1 MSCCEDTRPCGPE
14 VAGLGLVPPPPG
26 QTTLRRRIGTFEVFA
41 RELVAAVERTTFGA
55 GKLGHDWDVEGDPL
69 GATLVDLWAYVS
81 EIVAAYTELT
91 AGEAYL
97 GTAYDWTDLRRLADL
112 VGYEPRPRVAAQGW
126 VRVEVDKGSDPVLP
140 GGTRVQAPGTATRQA
155 QTFEVAEDTQLRSD
169 WNNLTATWVPVAEKV
184 AGRSV
189 RFLGDPGFRV
199 GDRVLFVQEDVSG
212 TPCAP
217 PIWGLYW
224 TAEFWADYWRWVLC
238 LWGVKAAAK
247 ALALAGVVSL
257 ASELG
262 TTLVEFDRELGDVL
276 TSDTDAYAAYRV
288 TASAGPARRLSKVLK
303 IDGST
308 VSPLA
313 LSYSDSA
320 LTPTTVV
327 LDALLENMSV
337 GQTVALVNWAKE
349 DDCDIVPVHAHTPIS
364 WEVAPG
370 TTTRSSKL
378 EFAKEVP
385 TLQIDPSGSAL
396 GIYVL
401 DRRVVAR
408 HYEFP
413 AEPAGST
420 ANQLRLYPAPEV
432 DPSRIAVET
441 SVEGQPAPAWE
452 VLECARAEAKAQE
465 FEGEKPDP
473 GSGLIVTLVGSGPAG
488 KLQQARASANLAA
501 IRHGATARAAL
512 GSGDATRPR
521 QRFLL
526 PDAPIAYEVD
536 ATGSLVPTQV
546 LRVDGLAWS
555 EVPSLYGQDGAQV
568 FAVQLEPDGGLTV
581 EFGDGE
587 QGARLPTGRNN
598 VSSTYRVGGGTSGEV
613 ETGAIDSLLGSVRG
627 VKKVEGAG
635 PTTGGADQDD
645 ESRLRTLVPTRAR
658 AFGRAVSIE
667 DLADLSLSY
676 PGVTHAAAWNGG
688 GPPGCACGASG
699 VHLAFVRAGTAG
711 PRPPEPS
718 EVESLSSYL
727 DARRDATVPLCV
739 CAAVLTEPLVLE
751 ASVAVD
757 PRRLAADVVGA
768 ASSALVDPAGPLG
781 PLQRALGQPLDR
793 SDVFAVLHAVAGVIG
808 VPSLT
813 VPGATGELGRRLAER
828 YELIVLDPGPKLTGT
843 AA

>member
-14 VAGLGLVPPPPG
+14 DSGLGLVPPPPG
-26 QTTLRRRIGTFEVFA
+26 QTTLRRRVGTFEAFA
-41 RELVAAVERTTFGA
+41 RDLVAAVERTQIGV

-140 GGTRVQAPGTATRQA
+140 AGTRVQAPGTATRQA

-169 WNNLTATWVPVAEKV
+169 WNGLTATWVPVAKKV
-184 AGRSV
+184 EGRSV
-189 RFLGDPGFRV
+189 RFLGDPDFRV
-199 GDRVLFVQEDVSG
+199 GDVVLFVLEDVSG
-212 TPCAP
+212 TACTP
-217 PIWGLYW
+217 PDWGLDW
-224 TAEFWADYWRWVLC
+224 TAEFWAQYWRWLLC
-238 LWGVKAAAK
+238 LWGIKPTAK
-247 ALALAGVVSL
+247 ALALARVVSL
-257 ASELG
+257 SAELG

-276 TSDTDAYAAYRV
+276 TSDTAAYAAYRV
-288 TASAGPARRLSKVLK
+288 TASAGPARRLTKILK
-303 IDGST
+303 EDGST
-308 VSPLA
+308 ITLDDYSESA
-313 LSYSDSA
+313 LSSDSI
-320 LTPTTVV
+320 V
-327 LDALLENMSV
+327 LDVLLENLSA
-337 GQTVALVNWAKE
+337 GQTAAVVAWT
-349 DDCDIVPVHAHTPIS
+349 DDACDILSVQAHKPIS

-370 TTTRSSKL
+370 TTTRASKL
-378 EFAKEVP
+378 EFADDVP
-385 TLQIDPSGSAL
+385 TLQGATDGSAL
-396 GIYVL
+396 GVYIL
-401 DRRVVAR
+401 DRRIVAR

-413 AEPAGST
+413 TEAEGST
-420 ANQLRLYPAPEV
+420 ANQLRLYPAPDV

-441 SVEGQPAPAWE
+441 NVEGQPAPVWE
-452 VLECARAEAKAQE
+452 VLECKRADAQE
-465 FEGEKPDP
+465 FLEDDTPDAA
-473 GSGLIVTLVGSGPAG
+473 SGLIVSLVGTGPAG
-488 KLQQARASANLAA
+488 TLQQARASANLAA
-501 IRHGATARAAL
+501 IRHGATARATL
-512 GSGDATRPR
+512 GSGDATKPR
-521 QRFLL
+521 QRFVL
-526 PDAPIAYEVD
+526 PDAPIAYDVD
-536 ATGSLVPTQV
+536 AAGSLVPTQV
-546 LRVDGLAWS
+546 LRVDELSWA

-587 QGARLPTGRNN
+587 QGARLPTGKNN
-598 VSSTYRVGGGTSGEV
+598 VTSTYRVGGGTSGEV

-676 PGVTHAAAWNGG
+676 PGVTHAAAWYGG
-688 GPPGCACGASG
+688 GPPGCSCGASG
-699 VHLAFVRAGTAG
+699 LHLAFVRAGTAG
-711 PRPPEPS
+711 PRAPEAT

-727 DARRDATVPLCV
+727 DARRDATIPLCV
-739 CAAVLTEPLVLE
+739 CAAVLTAPLVLG
-751 ASVAVD
+751 ADLAVD
-757 PRRLAADVVGA
+757 QRRIVADVVAAAGA
-768 ASSALVDPAGPLG
+768 ALVDPDGPLG

-793 SDVFAVLHAVAGVIG
+793 SDVFAVLHAVEGVVG

-813 VPGATGELGRRLAER
+813 VPGATGELGRRLAAR
-828 YELIVLDPGPKLTGT
+828 YELIVLDSAPELTG
-843 AA
+843 AAA